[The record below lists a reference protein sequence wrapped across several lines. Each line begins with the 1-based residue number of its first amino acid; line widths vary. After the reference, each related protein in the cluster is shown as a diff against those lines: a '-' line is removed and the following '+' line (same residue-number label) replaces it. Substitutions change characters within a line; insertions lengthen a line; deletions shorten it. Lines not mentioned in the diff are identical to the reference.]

1 MGAARSLVAG
11 SGTAP
16 GAVAGA
22 AVTGCTADAPVAGE
36 GR

>member
-1 MGAARSLVAG
+1 MGAARSLLAAR
-11 SGTAP
+11 GTAP

-22 AVTGCTADAPVAGE
+22 AVTRYTGDAPVAGE